1 MRYGEDV
8 LNVEQS
14 LRALL
19 DEGTAEGS
27 LVPGAKLPTERELV
41 QRLSAPRSA
50 IRRALDVLEEEGLV
64 IRHVGRGTFLSELA
78 QRRADAPADT
88 SPAEIMQVRLVIE
101 PPVAALAARVATQAD
116 LNRITACLDGGG
128 ASDEFEAFESWDA
141 KLHRAIAE
149 SAHNGLLMN
158 MFDVMNTARSLP
170 VWGSLKRRT
179 SSPERRLCYHAEHTA
194 IVEALC
200 DRDPD
205 GAEKTMRAHL
215 DNVADNL
222 LGRR

>member
-1 MRYGEDV
+1 M
-8 LNVEQS
+8 LNAEQS

-19 DEGTAEGS
+19 DEGTAKGS

-64 IRHVGRGTFLSELA
+64 IRQVGRGTFLSELA

-116 LNRITACLDGGG
+116 LDRITICLDSGG

-149 SAHNGLLMN
+149 AAHNGLLMN

-179 SSPERRLCYHAEHTA
+179 STPERRRCYHAEHTA

-205 GAEKTMRAHL
+205 GAEKTMRTHL